1 MKIALWTTVAAVG
14 LGLAAC
20 GNDNNTGSMSS
31 TGSTPPPPPIAEVP
45 TDFVGFVNQQLVTA
59 PAFGVAPDVTSS
71 ITMDFALGNA
81 NAFGSYTGGDA
92 LPAGTYQASVDC
104 AQVGPSKCNPQVS
117 ADLNSTLN

>member
-20 GNDNNTGSMSS
+20 GNGDNTGSMSS
-31 TGSTPPPPPIAEVP
+31 TSSTPPPPPVAEVP
-45 TDFVGFVNQQLVTA
+45 TDFVGFVNQQIVSE

-81 NAFGSYTGGDA
+81 SVFGSYTGGDV
-92 LPAGTYQASVDC
+92 LPMGTFQASVAC
-104 AQVGPSKCNPQVS
+104 TQAGPAKCNPQVS